1 MCLNCILF
9 QMNGRPVKDP
19 FRVAKLVKNVR
30 PQSRPPE
37 GASLSFFNKIE
48 HDLSNTLLNIL

>member
-1 MCLNCILF
+1 MCLICILF

-30 PQSRPPE
+30 PQSRHPV
-37 GASLSFFNKIE
+37 GASLSFFPQLQ
-48 HDLSNTLLNIL
+48 D